1 VANTIASKV
10 RTSTSLITATYN
22 RVPLGYHDDVAKG
35 VSKMDEQLG
44 IIMNSLSDSFSNDS
58 LVRNVN
64 FGIILH
70 VEVCYSVITF
80 RMMLFV

>member
-1 VANTIASKV
+1 VANTVASKV
-10 RTSTSLITATYN
+10 RTSMSLITATSN
-22 RVPLGYHDDVAKG
+22 RVPLGYHDDVARG
-35 VSKMDEQLG
+35 VSKMNEQLG
-44 IIMNSLSDSFSNDS
+44 MNSLSDSFSNDS

-70 VEVCYSVITF
+70 VKLCYSVITF